1 MHILRMKADL
11 GKLYFSSPAS
21 KIVKWGFLFI
31 IEIHIHDEWTENNVG
46 NQKAA
51 RDGTIEKNEK
61 VGMDSTFLKDKICT
75 PKMAMR

>member
-1 MHILRMKADL
+1 MHN
-11 GKLYFSSPAS
+11 
-21 KIVKWGFLFI
+21 
-31 IEIHIHDEWTENNVG
+31 EWIENNVG

-61 VGMDSTFLKDKICT
+61 VGMDSTFLRDKTST